1 MGGSLITTSF
11 FRKGQDET
19 DGMTGTPDQML
30 PSLLTVQEVARFL
43 RVHVSTV
50 RRWSNRGLLK
60 SYRINPRG
68 DRRFKREDV
77 LAFLTKGQ

>member
-1 MGGSLITTSF
+1 LTTASTSN
-11 FRKGQDET
+11 KGEQEI
-19 DGMTGTPDQML
+19 DGMRETPDQEL

-68 DRRFKREDV
+68 DRRFKQEDV
-77 LAFLTKGQ
+77 LAFLDKGR